1 MRSNV
6 VSLNSTGG
14 ESSCASYQIPA
25 KYFVSPSR
33 LLKLRASPATAFS
46 LSVGSVRCRLEY
58 VSNTS
63 RQAFRS
69 EVSEG
74 LDPSIRDRF
83 FRLFAGGRRVIKLSA
98 FQACMS
104 SFILARSSSK
114 SHSHLLQA
122 EHCQESSSDPKTRR
136 RGESSRS
143 CSTQDRV
150 QIGIRPSL
158 TWKLGWRRLCL

>member
-74 LDPSIRDRF
+74 LDPRIKDKNNQQNTK
-83 FRLFAGGRRVIKLSA
+83 RRQKKKKTTN
-98 FQACMS
+98 QTNKNT
-104 SFILARSSSK
+104 FILARSSSK
-114 SHSHLLQA
+114 SHSHL
-122 EHCQESSSDPKTRR
+122 
-136 RGESSRS
+136 
-143 CSTQDRV
+143 V
-150 QIGIRPSL
+150 
-158 TWKLGWRRLCL
+158 